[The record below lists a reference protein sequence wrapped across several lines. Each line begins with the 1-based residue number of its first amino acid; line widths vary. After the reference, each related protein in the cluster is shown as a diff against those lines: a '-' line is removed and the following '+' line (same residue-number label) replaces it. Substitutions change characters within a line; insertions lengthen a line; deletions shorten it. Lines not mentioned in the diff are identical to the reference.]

1 MNETVG
7 MMTSEESFLNN
18 YGAALQGYALQR
30 TIDKF
35 GYESR
40 IIRYNGYG
48 PKRRF
53 GFIKDL
59 IKKILRIKRG
69 TLTAK
74 QKERALELKAIW
86 DRHKSDIDKR
96 NSFFDSYDKLGYVKM
111 TRSVIGKMK
120 RKRRIMRWRSFPRR
134 VARKFVKLCKKN

>member
-59 IKKILRIKRG
+59 IKKFFVSKEALSPQNRR
-69 TLTAK
+69 
-74 QKERALELKAIW
+74 KERSNLRQSGT
-86 DRHKSDIDKR
+86 D
-96 NSFFDSYDKLGYVKM
+96 
-111 TRSVIGKMK
+111 TRVILIKEILSSILTTNWGM
-120 RKRRIMRWRSFPRR
+120 
-134 VARKFVKLCKKN
+134 